1 MIFRESRLAHH
12 YLDGL
17 AGLEIGGAA
26 HNPFGLETKN
36 VDYEASLDTVFKKAE
51 VEYCGEALK
60 VDIVASGDELPV
72 PDESQDFVV
81 SAHVIEHFFDPIK
94 AIKEWLRV
102 IKPGGYIF
110 IIAPHQERTFDR
122 DRARTP
128 LAELVARHEGKI
140 VGSKDYAHQYDEHC
154 SVWITQDLID
164 LCRYLDLTVVAY
176 QDVDDKSGNG
186 FAVVLQ
192 KEFVASTPGQY
203 LARIPTRAWI
213 FFKRQRCRLQR
224 YWKKQ
229 RRSVAKRLAGI
240 RRFFQG

>member
-1 MIFRESRLAHH
+1 MIFRESRLAHQ

-36 VDYEASLDTVFKKAE
+36 VDYVASLDTVYKKAE
-51 VEYCGEALK
+51 IEYCGEALK

-102 IKPGGYIF
+102 IKPEGYIF
-110 IIAPHQERTFDR
+110 IIAPHKERTFDR

-154 SVWITQDLID
+154 SVWITQDLLD
-164 LCRYLDLTVVAY
+164 LCRYLNLNVVAY

-186 FAVVLQ
+186 FAVVVQ
-192 KEFVASTPGQY
+192 KKS
-203 LARIPTRAWI
+203 LAPMWDLSIAKSLTRVRV
-213 FFKRQRCRLQR
+213 FLKRRRCRFQR

-240 RRFFQG
+240 RRIFWG